1 MRATGKVRK
10 IGSVGSVVLPKE
22 MMKSLGINNGDLI
35 EFLSFAEGYLILR
48 KHKPNI
54 NVLEDIQLTEDEI
67 RENNAYNLNLIDETI
82 SCICQPKIRSKDHL
96 ILGHF
101 FDNKCASENCTKAQ
115 SF

>member
-10 IGSVGSVVLPKE
+10 IDSVGSVVLPKE

-82 SCICQPKIRSKDHL
+82 S
-96 ILGHF
+96 ILNNVKKLYKTYLGM
-101 FDNKCASENCTKAQ
+101 D
-115 SF
+115 